1 MVIMDGR
8 QLNIRCKWKSG
19 QTYLSDLHL
28 NSTVGNL
35 KEQLSSITGIAKEYI
50 IIRLG
55 YPPKIID
62 INDESR
68 PLTSL
73 PFRSGDTL
81 IVEEDKVVAEDRQKY
96 VDQAMQSQFLSG
108 VKGFLIRKVV
118 PADNSCL
125 FTSINSLMDNGKVD
139 PSRAPELRK
148 LIARIVMGDPKTY
161 NDAFLGKPND
171 KYCNWIQ
178 KPDSWG
184 GGIELSILCSYFQVE
199 IDIVDTQTGR
209 IDRFGEDKYYK
220 ERILLIY
227 NGIHYD
233 PLVMEPVDST
243 RPVEYKFSTSDES
256 VLAQAMELAS
266 EAKESRQYTDV
277 CNFSLRCLIC
287 QKPLQGTTDAESHAK
302 KTGHINFGEYI

>member
-1 MVIMDGR
+1 MDGKR
-8 QLNIRCKWKSG
+8 LNIRCKWKSG
-19 QTYLSDLHL
+19 QTYLTDLHL
-28 NSTVGNL
+28 NSDVGYL
-35 KEQLSSITGIAKEYI
+35 LDQLSTVTGIPKKHI
-50 IIRLG
+50 KIRHG
-55 YPPKIID
+55 FPPKIID
-62 INDESR
+62 TNDETQ
-68 PLTSL
+68 PLAAL

-81 IVEEDKVVAEDRQKY
+81 IIEEDRIVAEDRQKY
-96 VDQAMQSQFLSG
+96 VDQAMQSQFLTG
-108 VKGFLIRKVV
+108 IKGFLIRKVV

-139 PSRAPELRK
+139 PSQAQDLRK
-148 LIARIVMGDPKTY
+148 LIAHIVMSDPKTY

-171 KYCNWIQ
+171 KYCEWIQ

-233 PLVMEPVDST
+233 PLVMEPVDSI
-243 RPVEYKFSTSDES
+243 RPTEYKFSTSDES

-287 QKPLQGTTDAESHAK
+287 QKPLQGTTEAEQHAK